1 MKKIEAIVR
10 RTKFKEVKN
19 ELKNAGFDFFSYW
32 LVRDMSVENE
42 TSNNDEDESEA
53 SASERIL
60 LTFVVEDKDFY
71 KATQIIVNSGTTR
84 EAGDGRIL
92 VTDLKLAMRIHTD
105 EGKDKTTFY

>member
-1 MKKIEAIVR
+1 MRKIEAIIR

-42 TSNNDEDESEA
+42 KSNSGEDETET

-60 LTFVVEDKDFY
+60 LTFVVEDKDMY
-71 KATQIIVNSGTTR
+71 NATQIIINSGTTG

-92 VTDLKLAMRIHTD
+92 VSDLRLAMRIHTD
-105 EGKDKTTFY
+105 EGKDTTAFY